1 MVSAMLEFNWCVRMH
16 VCTRACVRVCV
27 CACVRERERER
38 VCLSVLADLK
48 RFNRERKKKKNTA
61 KNSIAIN

>member
-27 CACVRERERER
+27 CVCVCVRVCVLASERESMFI
-38 VCLSVLADLK
+38 CSG
-48 RFNRERKKKKNTA
+48 
-61 KNSIAIN
+61 